1 MDTFCGLGL
10 PELVIIT
17 LVGFV
22 LIGPERAREL
32 ALQLG
37 KVLRKVMKSPWWREF
52 NQVTD
57 SIRNLPTTL
66 VRMAELEETQ
76 EDLKRE
82 LRDIEQQARD
92 IEKEAR
98 IDIPKTGTP
107 DSWATR
113 ANAKPVNQN
122 PWNISTESPQADTP
136 AKTEQAST
144 PPPAPDESQPTPPP
158 AAASDN
164 EDSD

>member
-22 LIGPERAREL
+22 LIGPERGREM
-32 ALQLG
+32 ALKLG
-37 KVLRKVMKSPWWREF
+37 KLLSRVMKSPWWREF
-52 NQVTD
+52 NQVTN
-57 SIRNLPTTL
+57 SLRNLPTTL

-92 IEKEAR
+92 IGNEAR
-98 IDIPKTGTP
+98 VDIPKTGTP
-107 DSWATR
+107 DSWAAQ
-113 ANAKPVNQN
+113 ANAKPAEAN
-122 PWNISTESPQADTP
+122 PWNIKAEAPSEP
-136 AKTEQAST
+136 AQEPPET
-144 PPPAPDESQPTPPP
+144 PPPAPSDQQTTPPP
-158 AAASDN
+158 AANSDDEVN
-164 EDSD
+164 D